1 MKKRYDLR
9 RVEKERRGG
18 AKNKLKGESFMAK
31 NQLAYERVTLSIVT
45 WSATD
50 VITTSII
57 TDNAEDTEKDFFAP
71 LEF

>member
-1 MKKRYDLR
+1 
-9 RVEKERRGG
+9 
-18 AKNKLKGESFMAK
+18 MAK
-31 NQLAYERVTLSIVT
+31 NQLVYERVTLSIVT

-50 VITTSII
+50 VITASII